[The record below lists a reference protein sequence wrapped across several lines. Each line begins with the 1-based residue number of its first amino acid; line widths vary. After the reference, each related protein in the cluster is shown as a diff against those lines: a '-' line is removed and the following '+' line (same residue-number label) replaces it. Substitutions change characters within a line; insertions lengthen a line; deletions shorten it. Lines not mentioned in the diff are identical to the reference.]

1 MTTNKFNDLKKL
13 GMYLHIPFCL
23 RKCFYCDFYSVA
35 GCDEI
40 TYLKYTE
47 ALKKEIAF
55 FGEKMGSR
63 YFVDTIF
70 IGGGTPSILPAK
82 CIEEILNEVRKY
94 FYISSD
100 AEISMECN
108 PATLTEE
115 KLRIYRQAG
124 LNRLSLGAQSFDD
137 KILSSMGRVH
147 RSSEIVKSYG
157 LARKAGF
164 DNINLDV
171 MFGVPGHEMAQWK
184 ETVNTLLKLRPEHI
198 SFYSLEL
205 AEDTPFYDM
214 FAAGKLVETAPEL
227 DREMYH
233 WLLGEMKKAGYV
245 HYEISNGALP
255 GYECRHNLK
264 YWNLD
269 EYLGIGPSAHSY
281 AGGYRFSQPA
291 DLGKYIE
298 EAGCGCIDYY
308 EKNELQ
314 DDITD
319 FMFTALRKTGGI
331 EMADFEGR
339 FGMKLWDMYKNCKSQ
354 FDDFKSEG
362 LVYDDGKTI
371 GITEKGM
378 DVASRIIEIF
388 V

>member
-1 MTTNKFNDLKKL
+1 MITNKFNDLKKL

-35 GCDEI
+35 DCDEI

-55 FGEKMGSR
+55 FGEKMGSG

-94 FYISSD
+94 FYISDD

-115 KLRIYRQAG
+115 KLHIYRQAG

-147 RSSEIVKSYG
+147 RSSEIVKSYE

-171 MFGVPGHEMAQWK
+171 MFGVPGHEMGQWK
-184 ETVNTLLKLRPEHI
+184 ETVNTLLELRPEHI

-214 FAAGKLVETAPEL
+214 LAAGKLVETAPEL